1 MNKIAKFT
9 LVATPVVMCAG
20 CALIGPNADPEAQKK
35 IVEVGGAVVNAVAGV
50 TGQAWAIPLVSAIAA
65 ALVGA
70 INLHHGVRNVT
81 LGAGKILASTVVKAF
96 SPRV

>member
-20 CALIGPNADPEAQKK
+20 CALIGPNADPEAQRQ
-35 IVEVGGAVVNAVAGV
+35 AVDTGTAVLQAVAGV
-50 TGQAWAIPLVSAIAA
+50 TGQGWAAPLI
-65 ALVGA
+65 GA
-70 INLHHGVRNVT
+70 IGGALLAAMNLHHGVWNVT